1 MSSLKMSGR
10 IYNAMIKFAGGTKSA
25 PQLAH
30 MFFHN
35 GKVYATNSFVMCR
48 WTPAE
53 KYEVLDNKTGKKIE
67 SFYFWP
73 RMDKVAAGTTIY
85 IDDIGL
91 DIDCKANMV
100 QDPDKI
106 IDGAYKHSLDVVM
119 GVNPDYLSSIAA
131 LGKAVR
137 ADKCGV
143 NGIVD
148 LDWSQNILHAHID
161 AGNNGFFDV
170 IVMPV
175 LDKKKVGKK

>member
-1 MSSLKMSGR
+1 
-10 IYNAMIKFAGGTKSA
+10 
-25 PQLAH
+25 
-30 MFFHN
+30 
-35 GKVYATNSFVMCR
+35 
-48 WTPAE
+48 
-53 KYEVLDNKTGKKIE
+53 
-67 SFYFWP
+67 
-73 RMDKVAAGTTIY
+73 
-85 IDDIGL
+85 
-91 DIDCKANMV
+91 
-100 QDPDKI
+100 
-106 IDGAYKHSLDVVM
+106 M